1 MDRQFAIRL
10 LVRDG
15 IAAKHVSSA
24 FSCSERAS
32 LTAVLLSIRLWVLVN
47 ATCTALLL
55 KVLTAEAMAGALRPL
70 PRFFRAPPVHAPV
83 RVSSAAFGNCYQQQ
97 AQSCGSGGSGA
108 ASRRC
113 YRVGRTPRH
122 RALNGRA
129 HAPQKP
135 AREARSSATVS
146 HIAQVP
152 GTQPG
157 DTLLT
162 HPYKRPQAAAHAQLF
177 AWPGATGDE
186 PANSCAEASGKPAWW
201 MQPRPA
207 HVTGEHA
214 RVAPVNKAPTPR
226 PAWWLQPRLGA
237 FVVAKRPSWWLEQ
250 RPSNVFGLA
259 ARWKK
264 TNPVINA
271 KPSWW
276 TQPRPLCTTYGRK
289 PTLATAIT
297 AAGPCL
303 RRRLVL
309 GTIVGLPMGVPVDPI
324 PVGSGAEAP
333 LECPRP
339 ASGTGP
345 PALDHTDVRPLSLRE
360 LVGQLT
366 EYFER
371 TGFHEDKAAKIAD
384 LDRIL
389 RLVTC
394 APHYCTAAYPRAC
407 VLATVDLISLRET
420 GSSMRCVIGSTDTRG
435 ICLLRMST
443 TFRCPLFVGMK
454 VSTGAWVVIS
464 AAGTRWL
471 RSRTYCTCQSYSQSP
486 KRRVLDASYPRKRRG
501 TTVCPQHRDRRVG
514 ANTGAHL
521 RTRNHVLH
529 QRYGRRTLRPLSC
542 VSLLVTQRVTDSQ
555 GYHQV
560 ESLGGDACT
569 LHLYS
574 PPLQHAVAWQNG
586 ENLSTGRSSDIGHHY
601 DHGVEPCKLER
612 FDKQCGQ

>member
-389 RLVTC
+389 RLVTFAVC
-394 APHYCTAAYPRAC
+394 APLLHGGLPAC
-407 VLATVDLISLRET
+407 LCACDSRFDFTQGDWQQYAVCDRQHRYTRNLLATDEHYFSLSLICWHEGVDRCVGCDLCGWYPLAALTYILYLPVLFTVTQATGAGCKLPAEASWNDGLSPTPRPASWSKHRSASTNPEPRSSSTVRSPHVTAIVLREPIGNT
-420 GSSMRCVIGSTDTRG
+420 ACHRFTRIPPSRKPRRRCMHAAPVQPSFAA
-435 ICLLRMST
+435 CS
-443 TFRCPLFVGMK
+443 GM
-454 VSTGAWVVIS
+454 A
-464 AAGTRWL
+464 
-471 RSRTYCTCQSYSQSP
+471 
-486 KRRVLDASYPRKRRG
+486 KR
-501 TTVCPQHRDRRVG
+501 
-514 ANTGAHL
+514 
-521 RTRNHVLH
+521 
-529 QRYGRRTLRPLSC
+529 
-542 VSLLVTQRVTDSQ
+542 
-555 GYHQV
+555 
-560 ESLGGDACT
+560 
-569 LHLYS
+569 
-574 PPLQHAVAWQNG
+574 
-586 ENLSTGRSSDIGHHY
+586 
-601 DHGVEPCKLER
+601 
-612 FDKQCGQ
+612 